1 MAMTVMPAGAV
12 STPNAAIWWRTAQVR
27 EASMIASY
35 TSVMAL
41 RLSESLITPLIQ
53 DRPMR
58 SISWRR
64 MARMEVANSLMFEP
78 KRSSAE
84 PVCTSKASRVRAC
97 RLSSS
102 PSQLIDS
109 TDLLSASPR
118 NRELDRMWH
127 RRWAAEVESRRKP
140 R

>member
-12 STPNAAIWWRTAQVR
+12 STPNSAIWWRTAQVR

-64 MARMEVANSLMFEP
+64 MARMELAKSLMLP
-78 KRSSAE
+78 ALRSSERRAGLHVQGLARAGLQIVVVAKPADRFDRLVE
-84 PVCTSKASRVRAC
+84 RVA
-97 RLSSS
+97 
-102 PSQLIDS
+102 Q
-109 TDLLSASPR
+109 
-118 NRELDRMWH
+118 
-127 RRWAAEVESRRKP
+127 ES
-140 R
+140 